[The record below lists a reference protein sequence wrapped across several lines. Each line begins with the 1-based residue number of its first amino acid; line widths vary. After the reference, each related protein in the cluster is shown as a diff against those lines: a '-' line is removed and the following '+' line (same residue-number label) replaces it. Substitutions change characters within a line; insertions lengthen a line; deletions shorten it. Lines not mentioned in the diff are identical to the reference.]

1 MVCVTGL
8 RMKKARVMK
17 PGFFWAVTAN
27 VFLTVPNV
35 SGS

>member
-1 MVCVTGL
+1 
-8 RMKKARVMK
+8 MKKARVMK
-17 PGFFWAVTAN
+17 PGFFWTVTAN